1 MAGFEN
7 DLSELVYELNRSTTV
22 VKSQDRSRLDALLKQ
37 AVEQRASDV
46 ILVVGAAVTLRVN
59 GQLAVVAGKALTDDD
74 IRDLLLPLLSSAQ
87 AKELETSRSIDFCF
101 VRPGSGRFRANLHYQ
116 RGTLAASLRVL
127 PAQVPTVDS
136 LHLPGVLMRLSE
148 RRQGLILLTGP
159 TGSGKTS
166 TMAALIDTIN
176 ARRREHII
184 TIEDPVEYQ
193 HTNRNS
199 IVEQVEVGHD
209 TPSFGDAVR
218 AVLRQNPDVILI
230 GEMRDAETMSA
241 ALTAAETGHL
251 VLSSL
256 HTNDAAQTMSRI
268 LDSFPVSNQ
277 SQIRQQLSLAL
288 LAVIAQQLVPA
299 SDGAGRYPAVE
310 IMIGTTAIRNL
321 IRTGNDHQIRSQI
334 QTGIA
339 DGMTTMDQSLVELV
353 RARRISK
360 ETALAHCYHPDELRT
375 LLSRLG

>member
-136 LHLPGVLMRLSE
+136 LHLPGVLMRLS
-148 RRQGLILLTGP
+148 
-159 TGSGKTS
+159 
-166 TMAALIDTIN
+166 
-176 ARRREHII
+176 
-184 TIEDPVEYQ
+184 
-193 HTNRNS
+193 
-199 IVEQVEVGHD
+199 
-209 TPSFGDAVR
+209 
-218 AVLRQNPDVILI
+218 
-230 GEMRDAETMSA
+230 
-241 ALTAAETGHL
+241 
-251 VLSSL
+251 
-256 HTNDAAQTMSRI
+256 
-268 LDSFPVSNQ
+268 
-277 SQIRQQLSLAL
+277 
-288 LAVIAQQLVPA
+288 
-299 SDGAGRYPAVE
+299 
-310 IMIGTTAIRNL
+310 
-321 IRTGNDHQIRSQI
+321 
-334 QTGIA
+334 
-339 DGMTTMDQSLVELV
+339 
-353 RARRISK
+353 
-360 ETALAHCYHPDELRT
+360 
-375 LLSRLG
+375 